1 MAEVTELLRGVAAG
15 EPGAADQLYSLLYPE
30 LSRLARRHLHAVGP
44 VTLDPPA
51 LIHELW
57 LRTRG
62 MVVPAYRAQFFA
74 LASRVMRSVV
84 VDQLRRRQA
93 DKRGGG
99 VAEVTLNTLALLEF
113 AATPEGEPVTSPSP
127 QAAQGM
133 DPIRLDEALSALA
146 AIDERAHRV
155 VELRF
160 YGGMTQDEIA
170 DLLGVS
176 VPTVKRDW
184 RRARAFLFEQLRG

>member
-84 VDQLRRRQA
+84 VDQLRRRHA

-99 VAEVTLNTLALLEF
+99 VAEVTLNTSALLEF
-113 AATPEGEPVTSPSP
+113 AATPEGEPVTSPSS

-133 DPIRLDEALSALA
+133 DPIRLDEALNALA

-155 VELRF
+155 VEMRF